1 MRRCPESYGGGPAG
15 DDPSELWLSRHGSG
29 PMPYLLPTRRHGAI
43 ALWHAQRFLGPPGQP
58 SLQGRLRVAGYAPH
72 GMGRPAK
79 RPWLRAP
86 LENRIP
92 LLAGLDDFPDSFES
106 GRHDERVACP
116 KFVPLARHRF
126 NANAALDEHAEL
138 VLGVTYSPLAAG
150 AGP

>member
-1 MRRCPESYGGGPAG
+1 M
-15 DDPSELWLSRHGSG
+15 
-29 PMPYLLPTRRHGAI
+29 
-43 ALWHAQRFLGPPGQP
+43 
-58 SLQGRLRVAGYAPH
+58 VAGRCRIFCQRDAMALLRY
-72 GMGRPAK
+72 GMHNVFWDRPGNPRSRGASGSRAT
-79 RPWLRAP
+79 RPTAWAARLSAP

-116 KFVPLARHRF
+116 KFVPLARDRF